1 MGSMTEEQARF
12 LRENEPSF
20 EDQFG
25 MIDEDPQNDG
35 TSDDERLYIR
45 NDERARIRARKA
57 REEASKEA
65 AAVAAEAAAA
75 AASVVEEHLE
85 EGWLEKQ
92 LEEVMDAEADMAE
105 KRTAE
110 SNTAIED
117 SVPKRARIMPL
128 WGAAWRR

>member
-1 MGSMTEEQARF
+1 MSEEQARV

-20 EDQFG
+20 EDQYG
-25 MIDEDPQNDG
+25 MTDEDPRNDG
-35 TSDDERLYIR
+35 TSGDERLYIR

-57 REEASKEA
+57 RHDASVEA

-92 LEEVMDAEADMAE
+92 LEEVMDAEAEEAE
-105 KRTAE
+105 KKAAKNE
-110 SNTAIED
+110 TAIEE
-117 SVPKRARIMPL
+117 SMPKRARTMPL